1 MKKKAN
7 IAFTVLIALI
17 VICAGTAIFSIAS
30 TGRYNAMTEYK
41 RMSNR
46 YIAESGVDLSVGLLI
61 NYLDNRELTISYE
74 ADEDG
79 NYSVMDAYSP
89 YIFSEAEDADEDED
103 NVLIDIVSSEARD
116 YLKSIGY
123 FDFKKSDSIKVYV
136 STNGD
141 KENLKLTNLCSTPDF
156 LVSYGNDT
164 GKSNKS
170 LLNPIFVTVK
180 TDYPGGN
187 ILCNVKLS
195 NIYIKRGEF
204 EETQPGEMGNVTA
217 FLDTSEIKT
226 EYINYQ
232 NYGGGNE

>member
-1 MKKKAN
+1 M
-7 IAFTVLIALI
+7 
-17 VICAGTAIFSIAS
+17 AS
-30 TGRYNAMTEYK
+30 KDGRYTKVSYVVPGSVCDEIGVQPGDILLRINGNPIMDVFEY
-41 RMSNR
+41 RILELPRPDM
-46 YIAESGVDLSVGLLI
+46 AAPACTADFQDL
-61 NYLDNRELTISYE
+61 
-74 ADEDG
+74 
-79 NYSVMDAYSP
+79 P
-89 YIFSEAEDADEDED
+89 DEDED
-103 NVLIDIVSSEARD
+103 DVLIDIVSSEARD

-123 FDFKKSDSIKVYV
+123 FDFKKSDSIRVYV

-232 NYGGGNE
+232 NYGSYNSVYNCKAKRHNHHRLMPFFYLIDK